1 MADSSSRPAS
11 ETRNRRVA
19 WLPRT
24 RMGTVALVLDLAM
37 VAFPVWVLPSWY
49 LVTLLVGAGGMFES
63 PRVLA
68 ANSVF
73 QGLVVTGTLAV
84 NLAALLRA
92 KDYSI
97 LLGLAVL
104 PLSAV
109 VLYLGWL
116 VAVNGFHGLPG

>member
-1 MADSSSRPAS
+1 MTLPSKARG
-11 ETRNRRVA
+11 RKIA

-24 RMGTVALVLDLAM
+24 RIGNVALVLDLAM
-37 VAFPVWVLPSWY
+37 AAFPVWVLPSWY

-63 PRVLA
+63 PRAVI

-73 QGLVVTGTLAV
+73 QGLVVAGTLVV

-109 VLYLGWL
+109 LLYMGWF
-116 VAVNGFHGLPG
+116 VAVNGFPGLAGAG

>member
-1 MADSSSRPAS
+1 MNAPSR
-11 ETRNRRVA
+11 ERGRKIA

-24 RMGTVALVLDLAM
+24 RLGNVALVLDLAM

-63 PRVLA
+63 PRAVV
-68 ANSVF
+68 ANSIF
-73 QGLVVTGTLAV
+73 QGLVMAGTLGV

-109 VLYLGWL
+109 LLYMGWYA
-116 VAVNGFHGLPG
+116 AVNGFPGLAGAH

>member
-1 MADSSSRPAS
+1 
-11 ETRNRRVA
+11 
-19 WLPRT
+19 
-24 RMGTVALVLDLAM
+24 MGNVALVLDLAM
-37 VAFPVWVLPSWY
+37 VAFPIWVLPSWY

-63 PRVLA
+63 PRAVA
-68 ANSVF
+68 ANSIF
-73 QGLVVTGTLAV
+73 QCLVVAGTLVV

-109 VLYLGWL
+109 LLYMGWFA
-116 VAVNGFHGLPG
+116 AVNGFPGLAGAH

>member
-1 MADSSSRPAS
+1 MTSPSKARG
-11 ETRNRRVA
+11 RKIA

-24 RMGTVALVLDLAM
+24 RIGNVALVLDLAM
-37 VAFPVWVLPSWY
+37 AAFPVWVLPSWY

-63 PRVLA
+63 PRAVV

-73 QGLVVTGTLAV
+73 QGLVVAGTLVV

-109 VLYLGWL
+109 LLYMGWF
-116 VAVNGFHGLPG
+116 VAVNGFPGLAGAG

>member
-1 MADSSSRPAS
+1 MTSPSKARG
-11 ETRNRRVA
+11 RKIA

-24 RMGTVALVLDLAM
+24 RIGNVALVLDLAM
-37 VAFPVWVLPSWY
+37 AAFPVWVLPSWY

-63 PRVLA
+63 PRAVV

-73 QGLVVTGTLAV
+73 QGLVVAGTLVV

-109 VLYLGWL
+109 LLYMGWF
-116 VAVNGFHGLPG
+116 VAVNGFPGLAGAR

>member
-1 MADSSSRPAS
+1 MTSPSKARG
-11 ETRNRRVA
+11 RKIA

-24 RMGTVALVLDLAM
+24 RIGNVALVLDLAM
-37 VAFPVWVLPSWY
+37 AAFPVWVLPSWY

-63 PRVLA
+63 PRAVV

-73 QGLVVTGTLAV
+73 QGLVVAGTLVV

-97 LLGLAVL
+97 VLGLAVL

-109 VLYLGWL
+109 LLYMGWF
-116 VAVNGFHGLPG
+116 VAVNGFPGLAGAG